1 MEAIKLQAEVR
12 AGRGKGPARRLRASG
27 QVPAVLYG
35 PGMEPTP
42 LTLSPKEILSA
53 LQSERGRNQLI
64 DVSFSGR
71 TEHAL
76 VRDVAV
82 HPVTRDLVHVDLYRV
97 DVNQPVDF
105 NVAFGTKG
113 RALGVQK
120 GGKLGTPFRQLPVRC
135 TPDKVPARIEIDVT
149 NLDLGGVI
157 TAADVQL
164 PEGVVITLKPT
175 QTVASVF
182 EERAAAPDPD
192 AAAAPGAPAG
202 KGAPAKG
209 APAAKAAAPAA
220 KAPAKK

>member
-1 MEAIKLQAEVR
+1 
-12 AGRGKGPARRLRASG
+12 
-27 QVPAVLYG
+27 
-35 PGMEPTP
+35 MEPTP
-42 LTLSPKEILSA
+42 LTLSPKEILKA
-53 LQSERGRNQLI
+53 LQSERGRNSLI
-64 DVSFSGR
+64 DVSFDGR

-97 DVNQPVDF
+97 DVAQPVDF
-105 NVAFGTKG
+105 LVAFSTKG
-113 RALGVQK
+113 RAIGVQK

-149 NLDLGGVI
+149 NLDLGSVV
-157 TAADVQL
+157 TAADIAL

-182 EERAAAPDPD
+182 EERAPAPDPD
-192 AAAAPGAPAG
+192 APAAAPGAPAG
-202 KGAPAKG
+202 KG

-220 KAPAKK
+220 KAPAKAPAKK